1 NLTSYAVSQ
10 HEGLFRSPGHR
21 ENILNANFR
30 ELGVGQKQGYFFTD
44 GNNYLSSMLTQ
55 NFARSGSSYYLTGV
69 VYSDNNNND
78 FYDVG
83 EGLSGII
90 ITFNGKSYPVYG
102 TGAYT
107 IPISNGTYN
116 ITVTGDLLDAAVYHT
131 VQINN
136 ANTKLDVIK
145 SGSAI
150 DVVVR

>member
-1 NLTSYAVSQ
+1 
-10 HEGLFRSPGHR
+10 
-21 ENILNANFR
+21 
-30 ELGVGQKQGYFFTD
+30 
-44 GNNYLSSMLTQ
+44 
-55 NFARSGSSYYLTGV
+55 

-83 EGLSGII
+83 EGLSGIT

-116 ITVTGDLLDAAVYHT
+116 ITVTGDLLDGAVYHT